1 MADPQSCLTAAVAA
15 AMGGMGPFEPKPALA
30 VAVSGGSDSMAL
42 AILIRDWARPRDGS
56 VTALVVDH
64 GLRAASA
71 EEASITIL
79 RLAELGIPARLLPL
93 TNLRHGSALA
103 ERARIMRYDVLADAC
118 RQAGILHLLLGHH
131 AADQVETLV
140 MRALRGSRTHGLAG
154 MSAVRETGGLR
165 LLRPLLG
172 IQPARLRA
180 FLTARAVDW
189 IEDPSNRDTRAL
201 RPRLRQRLEAASAT
215 GPRLTQ
221 ALSAVGRHRA
231 REEAETAVELAHR
244 ATIRPE
250 GFALL
255 SPGRI
260 GAAALARL
268 VRTIGGAS
276 YPPSPKQIDDLAQ
289 EPRPTTVAG
298 VRILS
303 AGRLGDGWLIVR
315 EEAAIAEPIAASP
328 NAVWDNRFR
337 VIAPSDVPR
346 GVTVGMLG
354 PDAARFRD
362 RPGLPS
368 AVLRTLPAIRYDKIL
383 AAVPHLGYVAGDD
396 VVPMTV
402 LFYPS
407 GPIAGACF
415 VPSP

>member
-215 GPRLTQ
+215 GPRLPQ

-255 SPGRI
+255 SPGRDWCGRPGPS
-260 GAAALARL
+260 GADHRWR
-268 VRTIGGAS
+268 V
-276 YPPSPKQIDDLAQ
+276 
-289 EPRPTTVAG
+289 
-298 VRILS
+298 LS
-303 AGRLGDGWLIVR
+303 AQS
-315 EEAAIAEPIAASP
+315 ET
-328 NAVWDNRFR
+328 NR
-337 VIAPSDVPR
+337 
-346 GVTVGMLG
+346 
-354 PDAARFRD
+354 
-362 RPGLPS
+362 
-368 AVLRTLPAIRYDKIL
+368 
-383 AAVPHLGYVAGDD
+383 
-396 VVPMTV
+396 
-402 LFYPS
+402 
-407 GPIAGACF
+407 
-415 VPSP
+415 